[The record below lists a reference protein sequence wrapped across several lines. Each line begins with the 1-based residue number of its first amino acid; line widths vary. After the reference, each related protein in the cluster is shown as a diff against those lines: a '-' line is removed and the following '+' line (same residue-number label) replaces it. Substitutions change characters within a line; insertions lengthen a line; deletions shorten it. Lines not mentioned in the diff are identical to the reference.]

1 MKKGDKIYSAYLD
14 ILKEELK
21 SAMGCTEPIAVAYCA
36 AKARETLGVLPDV
49 VDIKVSGNII
59 KNVKSVIVPNTDG
72 MKGIQA
78 AAAAGIVAGRA
89 DKELEVIA
97 FVEDEQKS
105 EIKKYLETAKITV
118 APTYGEELLEII
130 VTVKKDN
137 HSAMVQICKAHANIV
152 MIQKDGEV
160 IFEKATETEGTG
172 GVLQKDLL
180 NVSDIIDF
188 ANIVDIDDVKE
199 ALDRQIA
206 YNTAISEEGLNHNW
220 GANIGT
226 ILSSKDDSLKT
237 KMMAAAAAGSDA
249 RMSGCELPV
258 VIVSGSGNQGIT
270 ASMPVVVYARENK
283 LSDERLYRA
292 LCVSDLLAVH
302 IKTGI
307 GSLSAFCGAVCA
319 GIGAAAAIAYLE
331 NGSIEAVSHTI
342 INSAGILSGMICDG
356 AKPSCAAKISESVG
370 SGLLGYDMFKTGN
383 NFFGGDGIL
392 ADDVEKTIANLGRL
406 GKDGM
411 LSTDHEILAIM
422 TE

>member
-1 MKKGDKIYSAYLD
+1 MKKGDKIYNAYLD

-49 VDIKVSGNII
+49 VDITVSGNII

-97 FVEDEQKS
+97 FVEDEQKAQ
-105 EIKKYLETAKITV
+105 IKKYLETAKFTV

-130 VTVKKDN
+130 VTVKKDDR
-137 HSAMVQICKAHANIV
+137 SAMVQICKTHANIV

-160 IFEKATETEGTG
+160 IFEKAAETEGTG
-172 GVLQKDLL
+172 GALQKDFL
-180 NVSDIIDF
+180 NVSNIVDF
-188 ANIVDIDDVKE
+188 ANVVDIEDVKE

-206 YNTAISEEGLNHNW
+206 YNTAISEEGLNNSW

-226 ILSSKDDSLKT
+226 ILSSKDDSLRT

-283 LSDERLYRA
+283 LSDEKLYRA

-331 NGSIEAVSHTI
+331 QGSTEAVSHTI

-370 SGLLGYDMFKTGN
+370 SALLGYEMFKTGN
-383 NFFGGDGIL
+383 NFLGGDGIL